1 MKQKDAAEQVL
12 KKKGRP
18 MHVKDIAEQAVGESL
33 IESNN
38 PDVKSAFGASI
49 RTDIK
54 NRGKESRFVKVEWAG
69 DTYGLREWPDE
80 LLDEGAHAAR
90 KKNSDGA
97 GGRSHGYMTYKDAAH
112 EILLDEGG
120 PLHKD
125 EIAKR
130 AKERG
135 LIKPTM
141 NTRVADAIA
150 AQIGVEIKRLGT
162 MSKFDRKGPSTY
174 VLRSGQDG
182 PPPDVG
188 KRSFVPGRSRGS
200 RRMPGGPPPESKGPD
215 YTGPAGEHMVQ
226 AELLFRKYQTSKPE
240 PDIGVDIVANKDGKE
255 FHIQVKSS
263 NKEEGSY
270 HYNIKKSSFERTKKK
285 NVYYV
290 FVMRSP
296 DTGRVDFVI
305 MPRNAMLAMI
315 KENKIT
321 TVNRANTEDSYQV
334 NLKMVGGTAQCKGQK
349 MAEYTNTW
357 TIE

>member
-1 MKQKDAAEQVL
+1 MTQKHAAEHVL
-12 KKKGRP
+12 KENGRP
-18 MHVKDIAEQAVGESL
+18 MHVKDIARQAEKDGL
-33 IESNN
+33 IESDN
-38 PDVKSAFGASI
+38 PDLKSAFAASI

-54 NRGKESRFVKVEWAG
+54 NRGNESKFIKVEWAG
-69 DTYGLREWPDE
+69 NTFGLREWE
-80 LLDEGAHAAR
+80 GKLLDEGAHATR
-90 KKNSDGA
+90 KNSDGA
-97 GGRSHGYMTYKDAAH
+97 GRRPRGYMTYIEATRK
-112 EILLDEGG
+112 ILSDEGG

-135 LIKPTM
+135 LIK
-141 NTRVADAIA
+141 NTDNPRVADAIA
-150 AQIGVEIKRLGT
+150 AQISTEINKMGT
-162 MSKFDRKGPSTY
+162 RSNFFKEKASTY
-174 VLRSGQDG
+174 GLRAR
-182 PPPDVG
+182 PPD
-188 KRSFVPGRSRGS
+188 P
-200 RRMPGGPPPESKGPD
+200 KGPD

-270 HYNIKKSSFERTKKK
+270 RYNIKKSSFERTKKK

-305 MPRNAMLAMI
+305 MPRSAMMAMI

>member
-1 MKQKDAAEQVL
+1 ME
-12 KKKGRP
+12 
-18 MHVKDIAEQAVGESL
+18 
-33 IESNN
+33 
-38 PDVKSAFGASI
+38 GA
-49 RTDIK
+49 
-54 NRGKESRFVKVEWAG
+54 GA
-69 DTYGLREWPDE
+69 TYGLRAQTGMQ
-80 LLDEGAHAAR
+80 LDGGAHATR
-90 KKNSDGA
+90 KENSDGA
-97 GGRSHGYMTYKDAAH
+97 GGRSHGHMTYKKAAH
-112 EILLDEGG
+112 KILLDEGG

-135 LIKPTM
+135 LIKPTT

-150 AQIGVEIKRLGT
+150 AQIGVEIKRSGT
-162 MSKFDRKGPSTY
+162 RSKFDRKGPSTY
-174 VLRSGQDG
+174 ALRSGQDG
-182 PPPDVG
+182 PPQ
-188 KRSFVPGRSRGS
+188 GRK
-200 RRMPGGPPPESKGPD
+200 PGGPPPEPKGPD

-255 FHIQVKSS
+255 FHVQVKSS
-263 NKEEGSY
+263 NKKDGSY
-270 HYNIKKSSFERTKKK
+270 HYKIKKSSFERTKKK

-305 MPRNAMLAMI
+305 MSRNAMRAMI
-315 KENKIT
+315 KEDKIT
-321 TVNRANTEDSYQV
+321 TQEDSYQV